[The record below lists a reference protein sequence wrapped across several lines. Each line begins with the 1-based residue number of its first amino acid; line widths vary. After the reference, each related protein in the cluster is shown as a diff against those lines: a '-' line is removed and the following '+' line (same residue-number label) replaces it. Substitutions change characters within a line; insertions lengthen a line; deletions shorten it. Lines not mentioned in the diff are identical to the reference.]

1 MSSYLMFKQSLAHH
15 YEHKE
20 LNNNYFK
27 TFPIAAYQQ
36 ANHVANALFKS
47 NIKNLCHA
55 LSKPS

>member
-1 MSSYLMFKQSLAHH
+1 MFKQSLAHH